1 MNPASFLFAG
11 YPLRDCLRAIPMP
24 YIEVHMTNIEK
35 RGFHSVL
42 AETAVGMI
50 AGFGIRSYILG
61 MEAMLVH
68 LAAQEP
74 TARKPTPKTA
84 EVKSEEGPSLRDQGT
99 FSRAEQE
106 LMSDLQARRASLEER
121 SQELDNRES
130 LLSAAEKRI
139 DDKLAELKKLQAAQT
154 SAAAQV
160 AEGGSPADKSLQSL
174 VKVYETMKP
183 KDAARIFDKLD
194 MPVLI
199 SVVKQMKHVHKALG
213 HGVFNMTMKIGNM
226 PDTAVR
232 RGMEL
237 FRDRVHPHVRD
248 L

>member
-1 MNPASFLFAG
+1 MSFSLRLL
-11 YPLRDCLRAIPMP
+11 PLTI
-24 YIEVHMTNIEK
+24 I
-35 RGFHSVL
+35 VL
-42 AETAVGMI
+42 ALLLGVKVGDLLIGFNAPFGRPLLPLAV
-50 AGFGIRSYILG
+50 A
-61 MEAMLVH
+61 MEPIPQNGL
-68 LAAQEP
+68 
-74 TARKPTPKTA
+74 KPTPKTA

-199 SVVKQMKHVHKALG
+199 SVVKQMKEA
-213 HGVFNMTMKIGNM
+213 KIA
-226 PDTAVR
+226 AVLAEMDNVR
-232 RGMEL
+232 AQKVTVEL
-237 FRDRVHPHVRD
+237 AGKTPVQPASAANAPPKPAGGKS
-248 L
+248 